1 MMQVAAGP
9 KGRPP
14 PPPPPP
20 PAEVPTKNGDEE
32 GKESEEKTSPL
43 KAAADLI
50 QTLDIAY
57 SEMNS
62 CAADAARDAE
72 DARRNARAASEIARR
87 YLHRSYPKV
96 HSPFGAASVST
107 PSPMSFTQNQGKSKF
122 DISEELIEI
131 GAEDHVQNPRH
142 LKSPD
147 PNHSMGR
154 SGRRTFKTPS
164 SSERLA
170 QSHADDVL
178 SLSLDLERTKQMLKS
193 EQRMRDETKASLAAV
208 KSKNKS
214 LEEQNQNLLAD
225 MEKQRD
231 EAKQKIDA
239 LEQDLTRANYRMEAA
254 EEDAQFAL
262 DLAKESAE
270 KRDQM
275 EDFLQKALQEL
286 ERLRAQ
292 PNSAPTTPKRSVRFA
307 DTTPKLPRPPPP
319 QLEKLT
325 PIVAEESPRP
335 GPSRSMIAAGRQLL
349 RRAQSPS
356 HEQAVVTLEYT
367 PVKSAERRNR
377 LRERLKNMEDDIMLP
392 SPPRQAAA
400 AAASPRMDAGFTTST
415 PNGKVAE
422 ECKNVAKLL
431 QESGRRLDLGG
442 HWWRDA
448 GKSPQPDVHLEAMAR
463 QYCQSVE
470 VSPKRSY
477 KRACLEQVPSLTGF
491 VCFFYSLKM
500 TYKRKISASW
510 SLFVAISSRSL

>member
-1 MMQVAAGP
+1 MM
-9 KGRPP
+9 
-14 PPPPPP
+14 
-20 PAEVPTKNGDEE
+20 NGEE
-32 GKESEEKTSPL
+32 EEKESEENTSPL

-87 YLHRSYPKV
+87 YLNRSYPKDR
-96 HSPFGAASVST
+96 SPFGAASVST
-107 PSPMSFTQNQGKSKF
+107 PSPMSFTQNRGESKF
-122 DISEELIEI
+122 DISQELIEI
-131 GAEDHVQNPRH
+131 GAEDHARTPHH
-142 LKSPD
+142 LKTPD
-147 PNHSMGR
+147 QNHIMGR
-154 SGRRTFKTPS
+154 SSRRTFKTPS

-178 SLSLDLERTKQMLKS
+178 SLSLDLERSKQALKS
-193 EQRMRDETKASLAAV
+193 EQRMHDETKASLAAV

-214 LEEQNQNLLAD
+214 LEEQNQKLLDD
-225 MEKQRD
+225 MEKERG
-231 EAKQKIDA
+231 EAKQKMGA
-239 LEQDLTRANYRMEAA
+239 LEQDLARTNYRMEAA

-292 PNSAPTTPKRSVRFA
+292 HNSAPRTPKRSVRFA
-307 DTTPKLPRPPPP
+307 DTTQSLPPKPPPPP
-319 QLEKLT
+319 QLEEPT
-325 PIVAEESPRP
+325 PIVAEDSRRP

-349 RRAQSPS
+349 RRAQSPN

-377 LRERLKNMEDDIMLP
+377 LRERLKSMEDDAMLL
-392 SPPRQAAA
+392 SPPRQAA
-400 AAASPRMDAGFTTST
+400 AAASPRMDAGFTTGT
-415 PNGKVAE
+415 PNSKVTE

-431 QESGRRLDLGG
+431 QESGGRLDLGG

-448 GKSPQPDVHLEAMAR
+448 GKSSQPDVHLEAMAR

-477 KRACLEQVPSLTGF
+477 KRACFDRVLSLTYF
-491 VCFFYSLKM
+491 VCFVYKFKIDRQKKNLGELKSLCDYLEQKLP
-500 TYKRKISASW
+500 TSND
-510 SLFVAISSRSL
+510 

>member
-9 KGRPP
+9 KGPP

-20 PAEVPTKNGDEE
+20 PVEVEVPTMNGDEE
-32 GKESEEKTSPL
+32 EKESEENTSPL

-57 SEMNS
+57 AEMNS

-87 YLHRSYPKV
+87 YLNRSYPKV

-107 PSPMSFTQNQGKSKF
+107 PSPMSFTQNRGESKF
-122 DISEELIEI
+122 DISQELIEI
-131 GAEDHVQNPRH
+131 GAEDRVQTPHH
-142 LKSPD
+142 LKTPD
-147 PNHSMGR
+147 HNHPTER

-178 SLSLDLERTKQMLKS
+178 ALSLDLERSKQTIKS
-193 EQRMRDETKASLAAV
+193 EQRMHDETKASLAAV

-214 LEEQNQNLLAD
+214 LEEQNQKLLAD

-231 EAKQKIDA
+231 EAKQKMGA
-239 LEQDLTRANYRMEAA
+239 LEQDSVRANYRMEAA

-275 EDFLQKALQEL
+275 EAFLQKALQEL

-292 PNSAPTTPKRSVRFA
+292 PNSAPRTPKRSVRFA
-307 DTTPKLPRPPPP
+307 DTTPPFPPPPPP
-319 QLEKLT
+319 QLEEPT
-325 PIVAEESPRP
+325 PIVAEETHRP

-349 RRAQSPS
+349 RRAQSPN
-356 HEQAVVTLEYT
+356 HEQAVVTLEST

-377 LRERLKNMEDDIMLP
+377 LRERLKSMEDDTMLL

-400 AAASPRMDAGFTTST
+400 ISPRMDAGFTTGT
-415 PNGKVAE
+415 PNIKVTE

-477 KRACLEQVPSLTGF
+477 KRACFDRVLSLTYF
-491 VCFFYSLKM
+491 VCFL
-500 TYKRKISASW
+500 
-510 SLFVAISSRSL
+510 